1 MILTTVL
8 PQCWHLLVA
17 FFHASGDFTGSSHA
31 EYFRVSSW
39 TSLRVMRL
47 WVLFK
52 SMEIFEVF
60 ILPNKLVGSREPS
73 GVLSLPYS
81 KPCAA
86 TEISLTW
93 APFSG
98 HSRTWVRIH
107 PIGQLSQPVRCWS
120 GSNLCEEFMGLEAQ
134 KHFFMGLLP
143 GSSPFLPSPPYML
156 VSWGTLY
163 GLLRLYL
170 STLSHTSYYVP
181 ISRAKEWEDR
191 ERKISRGVPLT
202 FLGPQFFSPERKDP
216 LL

>member
-1 MILTTVL
+1 MQVEI
-8 PQCWHLLVA
+8 LLVLHMLSTSG
-17 FFHASGDFTGSSHA
+17 FHPGHLWGLWDSG
-31 EYFRVSSW
+31 YY
-39 TSLRVMRL
+39 LNL
-47 WVLFK
+47 WRFLKYSFYQ
-52 SMEIFEVF
+52 S
-60 ILPNKLVGSREPS
+60 NKLVGSREPS

-86 TEISLTW
+86 TEISLTC